1 MRNFSLLFGLVFLQP
16 FQVSWFIP
24 PVLQITMERLSNLF
38 FCEFVFWNPHSSVK
52 ILRTLHLH
60 IFHNTPALLS
70 PLPPRPL
77 PPTFCIS
84 IVFNF
89 YWDTCN
95 TQEKL
100 KAKVMKYLGAT
111 RCLLEYMQ
119 MANDKDSVIR
129 LFSWKKFHDVLV

>member
-16 FQVSWFIP
+16 LQVSWFIP

-60 IFHNTPALLS
+60 IFHNTPALL
-70 PLPPRPL
+70 PRPL
-77 PPTFCIS
+77 PPIFCIS

-100 KAKVMKYLGAT
+100 KAKVMQYLGAT
-111 RCLLEYMQ
+111 RCLLEDMQ
-119 MANDKDSVIR
+119 MENDKDSVIR
-129 LFSWKKFHDVLV
+129 LFSWKNFNVLV